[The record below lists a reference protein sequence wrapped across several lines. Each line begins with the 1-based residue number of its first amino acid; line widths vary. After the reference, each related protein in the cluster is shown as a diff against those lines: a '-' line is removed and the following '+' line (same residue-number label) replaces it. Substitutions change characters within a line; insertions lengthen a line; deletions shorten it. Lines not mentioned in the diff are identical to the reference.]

1 MPRYTFAFFT
11 LLAGGMCLATLLQ
24 GDRMAVAQAPA
35 QPAQPN
41 AQPSGEKPAD
51 GGSYIVGLQIGSSLR
66 QGGFTAEDL
75 KKDDFFLGVMDALKD
90 VEPRLSQDEMKAA
103 AEKLESTMIS
113 RMENAAKDNLATSQK
128 FLEENKAKDGVQT
141 LPSGLQYVE
150 MKKGS
155 GAQPKLT
162 SQVKVHYEGKLINGE
177 VFDSSIKRGEPASFA
192 VNQVIPGW
200 TEALQRMR
208 VGDKW
213 RIFIPPDLAYGT
225 AGAGEMIGPN
235 QALIFEVELLDV
247 QQ

>member
-11 LLAGGMCLATLLQ
+11 LLAGGVCLASYFQ
-24 GDRMAVAQAPA
+24 SDRMAIAQAPA
-35 QPAQPN
+35 QTPASLSG
-41 AQPSGEKPAD
+41 AKPSD

-66 QGGFTAEDL
+66 QGGFNAEDL
-75 KKDDFFLGVMDALKD
+75 KRDDFFLGVMDALKD
-90 VEPRLSQDEMKAA
+90 VEPRLSQEEMTAA
-103 AEKLESTMIS
+103 AKQLETKMIS
-113 RMENAAKDNLATSQK
+113 RMENAAKDNLTASQK

-141 LPSGLQYVE
+141 LPSGLQYLE
-150 MKKGS
+150 IKKGD

-162 SQVKVHYEGKLINGE
+162 SQVKVHYEGKLINGQ
-177 VFDSSIKRGEPASFA
+177 VFDSSIQRGEPASFG

-213 RIFIPPDLAYGT
+213 RIFIPSDLAYGSS
-225 AGAGEMIGPN
+225 GAGEMIGPN